1 MQSQSNIPVKTFT
14 IGFDESEFDESKFAN
29 DVAVH
34 LNTDH
39 YEMQVTSKDALELI
53 PKIPNLYDEP
63 FADSSQIP
71 TFFVS
76 QAAKK
81 EVTVSL
87 SGDAGD
93 ELFGGYNR
101 YLWAPKLWKRV
112 AWMPFQT
119 RKALGAIMGKVPINF
134 WDKIGSSYNFIQQ
147 KITIPIFII
156 LLMDSTK
163 TWTKPKKYKNLF
175 NVIFSN
181 LSLFNLSY

>member
-1 MQSQSNIPVKTFT
+1 
-14 IGFDESEFDESKFAN
+14 
-29 DVAVH
+29 
-34 LNTDH
+34 
-39 YEMQVTSKDALELI
+39 MQVTSKDALELI

-112 AWMPFQT
+112 AWMPFRT
-119 RKALGAIMGKVPINF
+119 RKAVGAMIGKVPINF
-134 WDKIGSSYNFIQQ
+134 WDKIGSSYNFVDQ
-147 KITIPIFII
+147 
-156 LLMDSTK
+156 
-163 TWTKPKKYKNLF
+163 
-175 NVIFSN
+175 
-181 LSLFNLSY
+181 